1 MPLSQY
7 QQTLLQERR
16 EAQGGLIENVLDWM
30 GRNITYTGEGDL
42 TLEKILNPNPRD
54 AIYAPPGE
62 PTLAITK
69 PRFLGR
75 AFATMERLPK
85 WKGKA
90 GKYLSDLKRQ
100 IRTIPEEAFEGVK
113 DVGRISD
120 PRFRAAYKP
129 SSRKVM
135 FNPLQE
141 RRTSETAHELTHDWL
156 EYPPARLPLATK
168 RRAIEATKIHKDLRR
183 RKDYEKE
190 YYEKDPTEIASRA
203 MGTLTKAWPS
213 KKPIPIEAYDKYFDA
228 ALKISLKNMEKR
240 WPGFYREALWDL
252 PWKKAERVA
261 GRSK

>member
-75 AFATMERLPK
+75 ALATLPKQLKNLAGEFAT
-85 WKGKA
+85 GI
-90 GKYLSDLKRQ
+90 KRQ
-100 IRTIPEEAFEGVK
+100 MRAIPEEAFEGVK

-120 PRFRAAYKP
+120 PRFTAAYEP
-129 SSRKVM
+129 GARKIK

-156 EYPPARLPLATK
+156 EYPPARLPLETK
-168 RRAIEATKIHKDLRR
+168 RRAIEATKIHRDLRG
-183 RKDYEKE
+183 RKDYIKE
-190 YYEKDPTEIASRA
+190 YYEKDPVEIASRV
-203 MGTLTKAWPS
+203 MGTLAKAWPS
-213 KKPIPIEAYDKYFDA
+213 RKPIPIEAYDKYFDA

>member
-30 GRNITYTGEGDL
+30 GRNITYTGKGDL

-69 PRFLGR
+69 PRFLGK
-75 AFATMERLPK
+75 AFGVLLKGATAP
-85 WKGKA
+85 GKTLR
-90 GKYLSDLKRQ
+90 GLKRQ
-100 IRTIPEEAFEGVK
+100 MRAIPEEAFKGVRS
-113 DVGRISD
+113 VGETDI
-120 PRFRAAYKP
+120 PYFRAAYEPIGRDIK
-129 SSRKVM
+129 
-135 FNPLQE
+135 FNPWSRQ
-141 RRTSETAHELTHDWL
+141 RTSTTAHEVTHDML
-156 EYPPARLPLATK
+156 EHPPARLPLVTRRRATEATEISDKLK
-168 RRAIEATKIHKDLRR
+168 RRP
-183 RKDYEKE
+183 DYMEG
-190 YYEKDPTEIASRA
+190 YYQKDPIEMVSRM
-203 MGTLTKAWPS
+203 MGGLSKAWPS
-213 KKPIPIEAYDKYFDA
+213 KKAIPIEAYDKYFNA
-228 ALKISLKNMEKR
+228 ALKVSLKNMEKR